1 MENEM
6 HEPIKTAE
14 QEQQERQPLV
24 TVRAILCEIAEPAT
38 VVELDPSYG
47 ALKSAL
53 ETEAIMFRY
62 AEDLRGISPNLAI
75 VIDEDAQIKDLNPSR
90 PILDRKSKTA
100 DVIWGKCYI
109 VYFEEP
115 ECGGAIVDIPDDM
128 INQIMEL
135 DQWRLP
141 GFMMHNSIV
150 NRPGLSWITAA
161 RVY

>member
-1 MENEM
+1 MDNQM
-6 HEPIKTAE
+6 HEPIKIPE
-14 QEQQERQPLV
+14 QEQPPLA
-24 TVRAILCEIAEPAT
+24 TVRAILCEIAEPAA
-38 VVELDPSYG
+38 VVELGP
-47 ALKSAL
+47 ALASLKAAI

-62 AEDLRGISPNLAI
+62 ADDLRNISPNLAI

-90 PILDRKSKTA
+90 PILDSKHKTV

-115 ECGGAIVDIPDDM
+115 ECGGAIIDIPEDVLS
-128 INQIMEL
+128 QIMEL

-141 GFMMHNSIV
+141 GFLMHNSIV